1 MIDTLRAQ
9 WNRLQ
14 AFSQTLSTS
23 PWVRR
28 LATPRGLLVIFCLY
42 YLIGTLG
49 ILARYEMNPSAL
61 VRFGHYYVE
70 QNPELTPAGI
80 IRLTGNESFGGNG
93 YDGQIFYYYGRTLFE
108 TGVWPE
114 GFSRAYR
121 APRAGYPLL
130 VAPFTIFGDW
140 GVIAGLYIVQFLCL
154 LAALFSVYALLPP
167 ERKWAAIFCA
177 VSPFAFMAYS
187 LMVSDSIMIGLACAG
202 LFCLQ
207 RGSPQLGLGTNPEFS
222 VAATQRSRALF
233 LLAAWAC
240 FSLSILAKESA
251 LFLLFPLGL
260 FALWRRSFTGA
271 ALMLAVLLPA
281 IAWQAYLRTA
291 HGMVPAEV
299 LSIFLAPLD
308 GIFGV
313 LRESVRLLAVFVQSP
328 GGGTLVALVKHGA
341 KLLLLLAL
349 LSSIGL
355 VFSGSWRRQLFVP
368 LRLGVILT
376 ALHII
381 IADWFYF
388 WGIFDNVGRM
398 FTFLVPLVVLLK
410 GQDAKLRSG
419 IFFLAIG
426 LLSAFVLARALLFT
440 PAFPYDVYEPYTGP
454 AHATVP
460 AGPER

>member
-1 MIDTLRAQ
+1 MIAKLSAYFADASR
-9 WNRLQ
+9 
-14 AFSQTLSTS
+14 TLSES
-23 PWVRR
+23 PLVRQ
-28 LATPRGLLVIFCLY
+28 LATPRGLFVVFCLY

-49 ILARYEMNPSAL
+49 ILARYEFNPSAL

-70 QNPELTPAGI
+70 QNPERTPAGV
-80 IRLTGNESFGGNG
+80 IRFTGNEEFGGNG

-108 TGVWPE
+108 PGVWPE

-121 APRAGYPLL
+121 APRAGYPVL
-130 VAPFTIFGDW
+130 VAPFIAFGDW
-140 GVIAGLYIVQFLCL
+140 GVIAGLYIVQLLCL
-154 LAALFSVYALLPP
+154 LAALFSVYALLPAD
-167 ERKWAAIFCA
+167 RKWAAIFCA
-177 VSPFAFMAYS
+177 FSPFAFMAYA
-187 LMVSDSIMIGLACAG
+187 LMVSDSIMIGLACSG

-207 RGSPQLGLGTNPEFS
+207 RGSQRLSLQTNPDFR
-222 VAATQRSRALF
+222 VADRSTSRALW

-251 LFLLFPLGL
+251 FFLLFPLGL
-260 FALWRRSFTGA
+260 FALWRRSFVGA
-271 ALMLAVLLPA
+271 GLMLAVLLPA
-281 IAWQAYLRTA
+281 ILWQAYLRTA

-313 LRESVRLLAVFVQSP
+313 LRESVRLLVVFAQAP
-328 GGGTLVALVKHGA
+328 GGGTLVALIKHGA

-349 LSSIGL
+349 LSSIAL
-355 VFSGSWRRQLFVP
+355 VFTGGWRKQTFVP
-368 LRLGVILT
+368 LRLGVLLT

-398 FTFLVPLVVLLK
+398 FTFLVPLIVLLK

-419 IFFLAIG
+419 VFFLAIG
-426 LLSAFVLARALLFT
+426 LLSAFVLVRALLFT
-440 PAFPYDVYEPYTGP
+440 PQFPYDVYEPYAGP
-454 AHATVP
+454 DYATVP
-460 AGPER
+460 VGPER